1 MVINTS
7 GISSSSHLPAL
18 LHQCVLVHLQSGH
31 GPQERESG
39 VCHCPYTQHN
49 HLTLSLQSV
58 TILYTAPPLPFST
71 SADGQQCS
79 LSRSLPIRFSLPLS
93 VGSSL
98 LILVLALQSTSP
110 PIASG
115 AHSPL
120 FLLFC
125 VESGLRKTA
134 AVDRRDGGLRK
145 MGGSERETQ
154 GKAERE
160 RKND

>member
-1 MVINTS
+1 MDHKRGRVEYVTVHTHSTITS
-7 GISSSSHLPAL
+7 LCLCNLSPSSTP
-18 LHQCVLVHLQSGH
+18 
-31 GPQERESG
+31 P
-39 VCHCPYTQHN
+39 
-49 HLTLSLQSV
+49 
-58 TILYTAPPLPFST
+58 PPLPFST